1 MRNKSGLLIRFALTL
16 ALNGILITG
25 VLSLMKDYGLVSK
38 MLGAIV
44 LSQVSTIILI
54 GLIRSQLKMTSK
66 YIDAIASG
74 HVTAALP
81 KQVTSEFASLGQSID
96 HLSKDMKIMI
106 GKMLMTSE
114 KLASS
119 IKTIKETGNQLSISF
134 ENVADNVTDIAG
146 SIDGISQKSA
156 NTQSDAGTMVE
167 GINQITDLSEILSEY
182 AQKMSETISKNTDNS
197 LSIIDIMKESSNE
210 NLEISREVEDLS
222 ASMTSIE
229 EIVGIITAIS
239 EQTNLLA
246 LNASIE
252 AARAGEAGR
261 GFAVV
266 AEEVRKLAEQSS
278 ESTENIKTII
288 TQVSSKTRKISDRI
302 ETLVDKSKSSIAFAD
317 TSNQMLGDVTDTVSQ
332 TITSIDTI
340 KDLCQSQLSNT
351 NKIFQLVEG
360 VATGAQ
366 EVTSN
371 VEEAAALTQEQS
383 ASISDM
389 SSSLD
394 DIHGVSGELMNIVDD
409 YKKGLKTDT
418 KTQAEV
424 QSTTESIKAY
434 IQSGSIKTLNDLTGD
449 NLAEFKSRNPAYEFV
464 AVLNSKGIGIS
475 FSEPSMKGTTVD
487 VSYRPFYTEAI
498 KGHPYHSEPYIS
510 QITNEFCIT
519 TSVPI
524 YIDDC
529 IAGIF
534 VVDLTI

>member
-229 EIVGIITAIS
+229 EIIGIITAIS

-252 AARAGEAGR
+252 ALVPVKL
-261 GFAVV
+261 VV
-266 AEEVRKLAEQSS
+266 ALLLLLKKSASLPNS
-278 ESTENIKTII
+278 
-288 TQVSSKTRKISDRI
+288 QVSLPRT
-302 ETLVDKSKSSIAFAD
+302 
-317 TSNQMLGDVTDTVSQ
+317 
-332 TITSIDTI
+332 
-340 KDLCQSQLSNT
+340 
-351 NKIFQLVEG
+351 
-360 VATGAQ
+360 
-366 EVTSN
+366 
-371 VEEAAALTQEQS
+371 
-383 ASISDM
+383 
-389 SSSLD
+389 
-394 DIHGVSGELMNIVDD
+394 
-409 YKKGLKTDT
+409 
-418 KTQAEV
+418 
-424 QSTTESIKAY
+424 
-434 IQSGSIKTLNDLTGD
+434 
-449 NLAEFKSRNPAYEFV
+449 
-464 AVLNSKGIGIS
+464 
-475 FSEPSMKGTTVD
+475 
-487 VSYRPFYTEAI
+487 
-498 KGHPYHSEPYIS
+498 
-510 QITNEFCIT
+510 
-519 TSVPI
+519 
-524 YIDDC
+524 
-529 IAGIF
+529 
-534 VVDLTI
+534 